1 MNNQGAPTAHLLT
14 STPIASRDF
23 FARVEGVDLSGT
35 IDEAT
40 FAAIL
45 AAFDRYAILHFP
57 GQRLTQEQPV
67 AFAKCFGE
75 LEVINLSLAI
85 DGGPRPVLPELTR
98 VSNLTKDG
106 SRIRD
111 DDDPVLKFSRGNLLF
126 HTDSSYQHVQSK
138 CSLLYAIKV
147 PSEGGNTEYADL
159 RAAYDDLPSETKDKV
174 EDLIV
179 EHSVLHSRSKIGFSD
194 FPESVKAAHPPAH
207 QVLVRLLE
215 GSGRKSLY
223 LASHASH
230 VVGWP
235 VEEGR
240 KLIAELIEYATQP
253 KYVHSHRWAPGDLV
267 MWDNRCTMHRGTP
280 IANRQEPRLLHRAT
294 VRDIGNSVELAKRRA
309 GISSFGP
316 TGTRA

>member
-1 MNNQGAPTAHLLT
+1 MNNRVAPASSLPIV
-14 STPIASRDF
+14 TPIASRDF
-23 FARVEGVDLSGT
+23 FARVDGVDLSRPT
-35 IDEAT
+35 DEAT
-40 FAAIL
+40 LAAIV

-57 GQRLTQEQPV
+57 GQQLTQEQQV
-67 AFAKCFGE
+67 AFASRFGP

-98 VSNLTKDG
+98 VSNLTRDG

-111 DDDPVLKFSRGNLLF
+111 EDDLVLKFSRGNLLF

-159 RAAYDDLPSETKDKV
+159 RAAYDDLPTETKQQI

-179 EHSVLHSRSKIGFSD
+179 EHSVFHSRSKIGFSD
-194 FPESVKAAHPPAH
+194 FPESVKAEHPRRIKLWFGSLRAQVESRCISHHTPPTWSVGQWRKERRLISDMIAH
-207 QVLVRLLE
+207 
-215 GSGRKSLY
+215 
-223 LASHASH
+223 
-230 VVGWP
+230 
-235 VEEGR
+235 
-240 KLIAELIEYATQP
+240 ATQP
-253 KYVHSHRWAPGDLV
+253 RYVHSHRWSPGDLV

-280 IANRQEPRLLHRAT
+280 IANRNEPRLLHRAT

-309 GISSFGP
+309 GASSLDQ
-316 TGTRA
+316 ASA